1 MPIIEIIN
9 GDIRVSSGSRINK
22 GTTAQSSAMLLAA
35 PSSGTSIFGQKR
47 IPAIGDINT
56 PVTSKLAGNDKSKAN
71 EFIFDNGKGLLS
83 GSIGSG
89 KINYETGAFELNTL
103 PNATF
108 NVSAYFNSALSGES
122 TADRD
127 NYIRNISAKSLNPF
141 RDATIRIEAED
152 LGIDDSSP
160 EALFEGSYR

>member
-56 PVTSKLAGNDKSKAN
+56 PVTSKLAG
-71 EFIFDNGKGLLS
+71 IDNGKGLLS